1 MEWYIKEAEKKLKLL
16 ASKMIWFLFRVSIEV
31 STKLGASFGHFAT
44 MAANV
49 MKPRGNLCS

>member
-1 MEWYIKEAEKKLKLL
+1 MKWRNKKLKRKLKSMAL
-16 ASKMIWFLFRVSIEV
+16 KLIVFLFRVSIKV